1 MAKPKIKRMAGAH
14 RRHRGADDGLVVSI
28 HEGPPLGPGVVS
40 ASPEDV
46 LAAINRLDPD
56 MPWKKTRDL
65 VVPMMPRVRPYPA
78 PAPDPVRVL
87 LPPGILVGFAIDI
100 GPALTV
106 IGDSLL
112 KSWSVDP
119 ATLAETA
126 LDNLRARA
134 DACDQRIVH
143 RDSVAD
149 TPVQLLQ
156 TGAGF
161 AASLLLVPE
170 HLERFFGRGPN
181 LLVAPMRDVLI
192 AMPGGVD
199 REFAAWLAEEFE
211 MLDPN
216 HLHLGGF
223 MHHRG
228 VVTPVTIE
236 DALAQA

>member
-1 MAKPKIKRMAGAH
+1 MAKHKIRRLSGAP
-14 RRHRGADDGLVVSI
+14 RRHRASDEGLVLSI

-46 LAAINRLDPD
+46 LAAISRLDPD

-106 IGDSLL
+106 IGDGLL
-112 KSWSVDP
+112 KSWSIDP

-134 DACDQRIVH
+134 DACDPRIVH
-143 RDSVAD
+143 RDSVVD

-156 TGAGF
+156 TGVGL

-170 HLERFFGRGPN
+170 HLERFFGRGPH
-181 LLVAPMRDVLI
+181 LLVAPMRDILI
-192 AMPGGVD
+192 ALPGGVD
-199 REFAAWLAEEFE
+199 HEFAAWLAQEFE

-223 MHHRG
+223 MHDRG
-228 VVTPVTIE
+228 VVRPVAIE